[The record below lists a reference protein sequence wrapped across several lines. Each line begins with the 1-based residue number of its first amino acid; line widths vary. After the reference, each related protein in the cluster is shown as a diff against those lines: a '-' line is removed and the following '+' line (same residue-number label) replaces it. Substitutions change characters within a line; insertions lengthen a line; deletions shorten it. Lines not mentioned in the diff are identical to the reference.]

1 MRNIWT
7 IFKREIRQYFVSPI
21 AYLVAFAVLLLLGL
35 SFNTDLDYRVANQLR
50 PDATLVL
57 SNFAFLMV
65 FFAPL
70 LTMRLFAEE
79 AREGTL
85 ELLMTMPT
93 RDVDLVIGKF
103 LGAWVYYCV
112 LLALTLVFEGALLSI
127 TNFGPE
133 GFPLR
138 SRVDIG
144 QIIAA
149 YIGIFLYGGATI
161 AIGLMFSA
169 MTENQIVAAFLS
181 MAVLLMLWVGDIA
194 GLVPASI
201 LSTEVVEALRV
212 ISLQSHY
219 SSSFLRGLIVLEDMY
234 FYIAIMVVSL
244 FVTTRLVESRR
255 WR

>member
-21 AYLVAFAVLLLLGL
+21 AYLVAVAVLVLLGL

-50 PDATLVL
+50 PDATVVL

-85 ELLMTMPT
+85 ELLMTMPN
-93 RDVDLVIGKF
+93 RDVELVMGKF
-103 LGAWVYYCV
+103 LGAWAYYIV
-112 LLALTLVFEGALLSI
+112 LLVLTFFFQAALLSI
-127 TNFGPE
+127 TNFGPS

-144 QIIAA
+144 QIIAS

-161 AIGLMFSA
+161 SIGLMFSA
-169 MTENQIVAAFLS
+169 ITENQIIAAFLS
-181 MAVLLMLWVGDIA
+181 MATLLMLWVGDIA

-201 LSTEVVEALRV
+201 ISTNVVEALRV

-219 SSSFLRGLIVLEDMY
+219 SSSFLRGLIVLEDVY
-234 FYIAIMVVSL
+234 FYIAIIFVTL
-244 FVTTRLVESRR
+244 FVTTRLIESRR